1 MKNKSFLPNCI
12 KVFLAGEIRN
22 IEDFSL
28 LNLSINEN
36 SDKFEIFT
44 NNSSLFAGEF
54 INTAEKLSA
63 LNFLKELEQ
72 RNTESERV
80 NHLLKL
86 ASNNNLYFVGKKY
99 LEFGNA
105 NVFQNQFI
113 KTKGDKVINLDE
125 FINCIVSAFEVKV
138 V

>member
-1 MKNKSFLPNCI
+1 MKNKSFLSNCI

-28 LNLSINEN
+28 LNLSINDSSN
-36 SDKFEIFT
+36 KFEIFT
-44 NNSSLFAGEF
+44 NNSSLFIGEF
-54 INTAEKLSA
+54 TNEAEKLSA

-72 RNTESERV
+72 RNSNSEKV
-80 NHLLKL
+80 NELLKL

-113 KTKGDKVINLDE
+113 KSKGDIIINLEE
-125 FINCIVSAFEVKV
+125 FINCIISAFELKV

>member
-28 LNLSINEN
+28 LNISINEN

-44 NNSSLFAGEF
+44 NNSSLFVGEF

-86 ASNNNLYFVGKKY
+86 ASNNNLYFIGKKH

-113 KTKGDKVINLDE
+113 KSKGDITINLDE
-125 FINCIVSAFEVKV
+125 LINCIISAFEVKV